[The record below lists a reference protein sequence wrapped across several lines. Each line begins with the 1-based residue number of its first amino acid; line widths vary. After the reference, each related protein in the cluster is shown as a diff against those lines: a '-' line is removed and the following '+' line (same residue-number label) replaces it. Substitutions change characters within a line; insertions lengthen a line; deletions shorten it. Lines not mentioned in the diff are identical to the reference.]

1 MCYISIL
8 YIINTIILEI
18 EIGKKQGY
26 VILDDET
33 GKIMSVMVRGIIGD
47 KFDFISKSSFKRE
60 GKKHYTLKT
69 KQVTTNEINEAYNKF
84 SSSEYYE

>member
-1 MCYISIL
+1 MEL
-8 YIINTIILEI
+8 K
-18 EIGKKQGY
+18 IGKKQGY

-33 GKIMSVMVRGIIGD
+33 GKIMSVMVRGVIGD

-69 KQVTTNEINEAYNKF
+69 KQVTTNEINKAYNNSAQNKDND
-84 SSSEYYE
+84 S

>member
-1 MCYISIL
+1 MEL
-8 YIINTIILEI
+8 K
-18 EIGKKQGY
+18 IGKKQGY

-33 GKIMSVMVRGIIGD
+33 GKIMSVMVRGVIGD

-69 KQVTTNEINEAYNKF
+69 KQVTTNKINKAYNNSAQNKDND
-84 SSSEYYE
+84 S